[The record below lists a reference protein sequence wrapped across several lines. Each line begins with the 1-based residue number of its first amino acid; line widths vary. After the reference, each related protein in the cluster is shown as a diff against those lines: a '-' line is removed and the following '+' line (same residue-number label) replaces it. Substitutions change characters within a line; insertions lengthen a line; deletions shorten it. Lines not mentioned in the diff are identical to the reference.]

1 MAGQTDIGMDGR
13 WTGGMMDGQMDGYEG
28 RWVDRQMWSWMLDGR
43 MDGWMWVW
51 MGGQTVIEM
60 DNNGQVDG
68 WMDRW
73 MHGCGCGWVDKQM

>member
-1 MAGQTDIGMDGR
+1 MDR
-13 WTGGMMDGQMDGYEG
+13 WMGEQ
-28 RWVDRQMWSWMLDGR
+28 

-60 DNNGQVDG
+60 DDNGQVDG

-73 MHGCGCGWVDKQM
+73 MHGCGCGWVDRRI